1 MVNISSQLVS
11 LLKDLQNTQA
21 SAVLTLTDET
31 GLPDGVTSGDELK
44 ASVVGKL
51 SDLYLLQVD
60 NRLIRARTQLPLQ
73 MGDALRLRV
82 VDTATPATVRI
93 LERLTQ
99 QPQPSAGSEART
111 FMSLKSA
118 LVNVAPQ
125 IKSLLENVANK
136 GSASSNLPEGIQPT
150 ITALN
155 TLAQGD
161 KAEPNKIQALF
172 SMFSFVAPDI
182 AAPDT
187 VSTPTIFMQMLREGL
202 DALQKQLPSM
212 ETPSAASGM
221 TQPQGSVAPEAS
233 QSVTQASA
241 AAMMVQ
247 PQDSP
252 PPPQMQG
259 SQTSAESGNMQT
271 PLISAGNTQSVE
283 EAALS
288 SIVVDGTSVTAGL
301 RTVQQPAAQ
310 KGGAPP
316 INPAFSGTVSP
327 DPALT
332 QTAKE
337 QAGAG
342 AGVRPVWLYEAATP
356 MGRDGVQQAAST
368 RNMPENVPFLS
379 QNQQINTF
387 QEVSASAVPHQPA
400 PQPSSQ
406 VVAQTQGQVH
416 VSVQAHQEV
425 AVSPGARQSPI
436 QTPVQAAIQTR
447 GQVQGQVQA
456 SETPGT
462 PNTSSPGMPVTAETK
477 IQAPDSQ
484 TVPVQADNRNIQAST
499 VRQAMGVFMNQTA
512 ETAETGSPELTD
524 VQQSDSFKD
533 MQIVQPEI
541 RGQAQTQLKAVSS
554 NTLRAMP
561 QEGTTGVRFE
571 RASATIA
578 DEQTLGMA
586 QQTTAHGQE
595 TDVRAALHTM
605 NALVQHMDR
614 MQTFRLELQQQ
625 TGINFWLVPIWFD
638 GGNGSG
644 HMIWWQDQENGR
656 EGENRRDS
664 QGYNLL
670 FDLRLSRLGNLK
682 IRLACSGKTVQF
694 SVAAEK
700 EVLPVIRSGIEELRT
715 RLDGAGF
722 SMKLVE
728 LSALSELDSKAF
740 DPLGGGVTSANSVLN
755 IVA

>member
-21 SAVLTLTDET
+21 SAVLALTDET
-31 GLPDGVTSGDELK
+31 GLPNGVTSGDELK
-44 ASVVGKL
+44 AMVVGKL
-51 SDLYLLQVD
+51 SDLYLLQVN

-82 VDTATPATVRI
+82 VDTNTPATVRI
-93 LERLTQ
+93 LEHLTQ

-118 LVNVAPQ
+118 LVNVASQ

-136 GSASSNLPEGIQPT
+136 GSASSNLPEGIQFT

-155 TLAQGD
+155 TLAQGN

-172 SMFSFVAPDI
+172 SMFSFVAPNT

-187 VSTPTIFMQMLREGL
+187 VSTPTIFIQMLREGL
-202 DALQKQLPSM
+202 DVLQKQLPSM

-221 TQPQGSVAPEAS
+221 MQPQGGVAPETS
-233 QSVTQASA
+233 QSATRASA

-252 PPPQMQG
+252 HSPQMQG
-259 SQTSAESGNMQT
+259 SQPSAESGDMQT
-271 PLISAGNTQSVE
+271 QLVLAGNTQSVE
-283 EAALS
+283 ETALS
-288 SIVVDGTSVTAGL
+288 STVVDGKSVTAGL
-301 RTVQQPAAQ
+301 RTVQQPAVQ
-310 KGGAPP
+310 EGGAPP
-316 INPAFSGTVSP
+316 INTAFSGSVSSG
-327 DPALT
+327 PALT
-332 QTAKE
+332 QATAE

-356 MGRDGVQQAAST
+356 MGRDGVQQAASV
-368 RNMPENVPFLS
+368 RNMPENVPFSL

-387 QEVSASAVPHQPA
+387 QEVSASAVSHQPVL
-400 PQPSSQ
+400 QPLSQ
-406 VVAQTQGQVH
+406 VAVQTQGQVH
-416 VSVQAHQEV
+416 VSVHAHQEIV
-425 AVSPGARQSPI
+425 VSPGAPQSPV

-462 PNTSSPGMPVTAETK
+462 PNTSFPVMPVTAETK
-477 IQAPDSQ
+477 IQAADSQ
-484 TVPVQADNRNIQAST
+484 TVPVQADRNIQAST
-499 VRQAMGVFMNQTA
+499 VRQAMGVFMNQTGG
-512 ETAETGSPELTD
+512 TAETESPALTD

-541 RGQAQTQLKAVSS
+541 YGQARTQLKAVPS

-561 QEGTTGVRFE
+561 QDEMAGLRFE
-571 RASATIA
+571 QASATIA

-638 GGNGSG
+638 GENGSG
-644 HMIWWQDQENGR
+644 HMIWWQDQEDGG
-656 EGENRRDS
+656 EGENRRES

-682 IRLACSGKTVQF
+682 IRLSCLGETVQF
-694 SVAAEK
+694 SVAAERD
-700 EVLPVIRSGIEELRT
+700 VLPVIRSGIEELRT
-715 RLDGAGF
+715 RLHGAGF

-728 LSALSELDSKAF
+728 LSALSESNAKAF
-740 DPLGGGVTSANSVLN
+740 DPLGGGVTSASGVLN